1 MIPRPETE
9 ELVAL
14 CLEQTEPAENLRVVD
29 IGTGTGAIAVSLKLA
44 RPHWQI
50 AAVDLSEAALAV
62 AKENAAQLGVEVAFY
77 QGDTLTP
84 VGDQSWDIIVSNPP
98 YISEQEWE
106 LMDASVR
113 QFEPQ
118 MALFAAENG
127 LVMYRKIAD
136 QAKKL
141 LTPDGKIFVEIGF
154 QQGKSVQRIFA
165 EAFPD
170 KKVTV
175 IQDLSGKD
183 RLVAVQ

>member
-1 MIPRPETE
+1 
-9 ELVAL
+9 
-14 CLEQTEPAENLRVVD
+14 
-29 IGTGTGAIAVSLKLA
+29 
-44 RPHWQI
+44 
-50 AAVDLSEAALAV
+50 
-62 AKENAAQLGVEVAFY
+62 
-77 QGDTLTP
+77 
-84 VGDQSWDIIVSNPP
+84 
-98 YISEQEWE
+98 
-106 LMDASVR
+106 MDASVR

-141 LTPDGKIFVEIGF
+141 LIPDGKIFVEIGF